1 MEVGGGHGRKRLGTQ
16 GCGPAGMAQGQLEI
30 TQLDIPSV
38 VRRKMQRRAA
48 ARPLAKIGT
57 VQ

>member
-1 MEVGGGHGRKRLGTQ
+1 MEVGGGHGRKRICPERG
-16 GCGPAGMAQGQLEI
+16 GFARVAQGQLEI

-38 VRRKMQRRAA
+38 VRRNMPRRIA